1 LAFEIILK
9 GERMFERLEEVERR
23 YEALS
28 HLLSQPEV
36 ISKQEE
42 FQKAAKEYA
51 ELGKVV
57 DLYRRVKKLDEE
69 IKESQHLLVSEEDE
83 EMKRLAKEELN
94 RLTEER
100 GKMEE
105 DLRMA
110 LLPKDPNDER
120 NILLEI
126 RAGTGGDEA
135 GLFASDLFRMYSK
148 FAEKRGWRL
157 EVLNRHYTGVGGFKE
172 IIALIEGKGVYS
184 RLKYESGVHR
194 VQRVPTTESQG
205 RIHTSTVT
213 VAILP
218 EAEEVD
224 VQIDPNDLR
233 IDIFRSSG
241 PGGQSVNTTD
251 SAVRITHVP
260 TGMVVSCQDEK
271 SQHKNKAKAL
281 KILRARL
288 LEKAR
293 QEKQTEIS
301 EKRRTQVG
309 TGERS
314 ERIRTYNFPQ
324 GRVTDHRIGLTL
336 YRLEGVLEG
345 DLDEILNALTTHYQS
360 ESLKGQ
366 EANSKSEAQNPKSE
380 TNSNHRNTK
389 LKTNE

>member
-1 LAFEIILK
+1 
-9 GERMFERLEEVERR
+9 MFEKLNEVERR
-23 YEALS
+23 YESLT
-28 HLLSQPEV
+28 HLLGQPEV
-36 ISKQEE
+36 ISNQDEL
-42 FQKAAKEYA
+42 QKLAKEYS
-51 ELGKVV
+51 ELSKVV
-57 DLYRRVKKLDEE
+57 DLYRRLKKLDAE
-69 IKESQHLLVSEEDE
+69 IEGSQELLSSEQDE
-83 EMKRLAKEELN
+83 EMKRLAREEMT
-94 RLTEER
+94 RLADA
-100 GKMEE
+100 KQKVEE
-105 DLRMA
+105 DLRMI
-110 LLPKDPNDER
+110 LLPKDPNDEK

-148 FAEKRGWRL
+148 FAEKRQWRI
-157 EVLNRHYTGVGGFKE
+157 EVLSRNYTGVGGLKE
-172 IIALIEGKGVYS
+172 IIALIEGKRVYS
-184 RLKYESGVHR
+184 QLKYESGVHR
-194 VQRVPTTESQG
+194 VQRVPVTESQG

-224 VQIDPNDLR
+224 IQIDPNDLR

-251 SAVRITHVP
+251 SAVRVTHLP

-288 LEKAR
+288 LDKAKE
-293 QEKQTEIS
+293 EKQMEIS

-324 GRVTDHRIGLTL
+324 GRVTDHRIGLTV
-336 YRLEGVLEG
+336 YRLPNVLEG
-345 DLDEILNALTTHYQS
+345 ELDEFIQALTTHDQA
-360 ESLKGQ
+360 EALKG
-366 EANSKSEAQNPKSE
+366 EEGNG
-380 TNSNHRNTK
+380 T
-389 LKTNE
+389 LG

>member
-1 LAFEIILK
+1 
-9 GERMFERLEEVERR
+9 MFEKLEEVERR
-23 YEALS
+23 YETLS
-28 HLLSQPEV
+28 HLLTQPEV
-36 ISKQEE
+36 INNQTEL
-42 FQKAAKEYA
+42 QKVAKEFS

-57 DLYRRVKKLDEE
+57 DLYRRLKKLDEE
-69 IKESQHLLVSEEDE
+69 IRGNQQLLDGDEDE
-83 EMKRLAKEELN
+83 AMKELIKEDN
-94 RLTEER
+94 HRLTEAKE
-100 GKMEE
+100 KLEE

-110 LLPKDPNDER
+110 LLPKDPNDEK

-135 GLFASDLFRMYSK
+135 GLFASDLFRMYVK
-148 FAEKRGWRL
+148 YAEKNRWRV
-157 EVLNRHYTGVGGFKE
+157 EIMSQSFTGVGGFKE
-172 IIALIEGKGVYS
+172 VIALIEGKGAYS

-194 VQRVPTTESQG
+194 VQRVPVTEAQG

-218 EAEEVD
+218 EAEDVEVA
-224 VQIDPNDLR
+224 IDPNDLR

-251 SAVRITHVP
+251 SAVRITHLP
-260 TGMVVSCQDEK
+260 TNMVVTCQDEK

-288 LEKAR
+288 LDQAK
-293 QEKQTEIS
+293 QEKEKEIS
-301 EKRRTQVG
+301 EQRKNQVG

-336 YRLEGVLEG
+336 YRLSGVLDGEI
-345 DLDEILNALTTHYQS
+345 DEIIDALTTHYQA
-360 ESLKGQ
+360 EALKG
-366 EANSKSEAQNPKSE
+366 
-380 TNSNHRNTK
+380 
-389 LKTNE
+389 